1 MIRVIVVFFM
11 WFNTVYQR
19 KINKYRST
27 IQEVTFYIVSNL
39 FIAFSDL
46 QQVVKLKLDEKFHL
60 HPYISIY
67 EIKTLTLQLKVILK
81 MRRKEQ
87 LNSIIEICPV
97 RNVVARFGNK
107 WALLVILV
115 LSENEPIRYNELGRK
130 IPDIS
135 SRVLS
140 NTLRTLEADGLV
152 NRRFYQE
159 VPPRVEYSLT
169 ETGRSLVPIIIRLT
183 EWAQSNMKTIIEHRS
198 KSENNK

>member
-1 MIRVIVVFFM
+1 
-11 WFNTVYQR
+11 
-19 KINKYRST
+19 
-27 IQEVTFYIVSNL
+27 
-39 FIAFSDL
+39 
-46 QQVVKLKLDEKFHL
+46 
-60 HPYISIY
+60 
-67 EIKTLTLQLKVILK
+67 

-115 LSENEPIRYNELGRK
+115 VSENEPIRYKELGRK

-140 NTLRTLEADGLV
+140 NTLRILEADGLI

-169 ETGRSLVPIIIRLT
+169 DTGRSLVPIIIKLT
-183 EWAQSNMKTIIEHRS
+183 EWAQNNMKTIIEHRR
-198 KSENNK
+198 KSENDK

>member
-1 MIRVIVVFFM
+1 M
-11 WFNTVYQR
+11 R
-19 KINKYRST
+19 K
-27 IQEVTFYIVSNL
+27 
-39 FIAFSDL
+39 
-46 QQVVKLKLDEKFHL
+46 
-60 HPYISIY
+60 
-67 EIKTLTLQLKVILK
+67 
-81 MRRKEQ
+81 KEQ

-115 LSENEPIRYNELGRK
+115 LSENEPIRYNELGSK

-140 NTLRTLEADGLV
+140 NTLRILEADGLV

-169 ETGRSLVPIIIRLT
+169 ETGRSLVPIIIKLT
-183 EWAQSNMKTIIEHRS
+183 EWAQNNMKTIIEHRS
-198 KSENNK
+198 KSEDKK

>member
-1 MIRVIVVFFM
+1 
-11 WFNTVYQR
+11 
-19 KINKYRST
+19 
-27 IQEVTFYIVSNL
+27 
-39 FIAFSDL
+39 
-46 QQVVKLKLDEKFHL
+46 
-60 HPYISIY
+60 
-67 EIKTLTLQLKVILK
+67 

-140 NTLRTLEADGLV
+140 NTLRILEADGLV

-169 ETGRSLVPIIIRLT
+169 ETGRSLVPIIIKLT
-183 EWAQSNMKTIIEHRS
+183 EWAQNNMKTIIDHRS
-198 KSENNK
+198 KSENNQ

>member
-1 MIRVIVVFFM
+1 M
-11 WFNTVYQR
+11 
-19 KINKYRST
+19 S
-27 IQEVTFYIVSNL
+27 
-39 FIAFSDL
+39 SD
-46 QQVVKLKLDEKFHL
+46 
-60 HPYISIY
+60 IWIY
-67 EIKTLTLQLKVILK
+67 EIKTLTLHQKVILK

-140 NTLRTLEADGLV
+140 NTLRILEADGLV
-152 NRRFYQE
+152 DRRVYQE

-169 ETGRSLVPIIIRLT
+169 ETGRSLVPIILELT
-183 EWAQSNMKTIIEHRS
+183 AWAQNNMKTIIEHR
-198 KSENNK
+198 NKKEQ

>member
-1 MIRVIVVFFM
+1 MR
-11 WFNTVYQR
+11 
-19 KINKYRST
+19 
-27 IQEVTFYIVSNL
+27 
-39 FIAFSDL
+39 
-46 QQVVKLKLDEKFHL
+46 LKA
-60 HPYISIY
+60 P
-67 EIKTLTLQLKVILK
+67 LK
-81 MRRKEQ
+81 MRKKEL

-115 LSENEPIRYNELGRK
+115 LSENEPIRYNALGRK

-152 NRRFYQE
+152 ERKLYQE

-169 ETGRSLVPIIIRLT
+169 DTGRSLVPIILELT
-183 EWAQSNMKTIIEHRS
+183 EWAQKNMKTIIAHR
-198 KSENNK
+198 KLHP

>member
-1 MIRVIVVFFM
+1 
-11 WFNTVYQR
+11 
-19 KINKYRST
+19 
-27 IQEVTFYIVSNL
+27 
-39 FIAFSDL
+39 
-46 QQVVKLKLDEKFHL
+46 
-60 HPYISIY
+60 
-67 EIKTLTLQLKVILK
+67 

-140 NTLRTLEADGLV
+140 NTLRILEADGLIC
-152 NRRFYQE
+152 RRVYQE
-159 VPPRVEYSLT
+159 APPRVEYSLT
-169 ETGRSLVPIIIRLT
+169 ETGRTLVPIIIKLT
-183 EWAQSNMKTIIEHRS
+183 EWAQNNMKTIIEHRS

>member
-1 MIRVIVVFFM
+1 
-11 WFNTVYQR
+11 
-19 KINKYRST
+19 
-27 IQEVTFYIVSNL
+27 
-39 FIAFSDL
+39 
-46 QQVVKLKLDEKFHL
+46 
-60 HPYISIY
+60 
-67 EIKTLTLQLKVILK
+67 

-140 NTLRTLEADGLV
+140 NTLRILEADGLV
-152 NRRFYQE
+152 NRRLYQE

-169 ETGRSLVPIIIRLT
+169 ETGRSLVPIIIKLT
-183 EWAQSNMKTIIEHRS
+183 EWAQNNMKTIIEHRN
-198 KSENNK
+198 KSEKNK

>member
-1 MIRVIVVFFM
+1 M
-11 WFNTVYQR
+11 R
-19 KINKYRST
+19 K
-27 IQEVTFYIVSNL
+27 
-39 FIAFSDL
+39 
-46 QQVVKLKLDEKFHL
+46 
-60 HPYISIY
+60 
-67 EIKTLTLQLKVILK
+67 
-81 MRRKEQ
+81 KEL
-87 LNSIIEICPV
+87 LNSVIEICPV

-152 NRRFYQE
+152 LRTFYQE

-169 ETGRSLVPIIIRLT
+169 DTGRSLVPIILELT
-183 EWAQSNMKTIIEHRS
+183 EWAQNNMKTIIEHRN
-198 KSENNK
+198 KSQQTDKKG

>member
-1 MIRVIVVFFM
+1 
-11 WFNTVYQR
+11 
-19 KINKYRST
+19 
-27 IQEVTFYIVSNL
+27 
-39 FIAFSDL
+39 
-46 QQVVKLKLDEKFHL
+46 
-60 HPYISIY
+60 
-67 EIKTLTLQLKVILK
+67 

-115 LSENEPIRYNELGRK
+115 VSENEPIRYKELGRK

-140 NTLRTLEADGLV
+140 NTLRILEADGLI

-169 ETGRSLVPIIIRLT
+169 ETGRSLVPIIIKLT
-183 EWAQSNMKTIIEHRS
+183 EWAQNNMKTIIEHRR
-198 KSENNK
+198 KSENDK

>member
-1 MIRVIVVFFM
+1 
-11 WFNTVYQR
+11 
-19 KINKYRST
+19 
-27 IQEVTFYIVSNL
+27 
-39 FIAFSDL
+39 
-46 QQVVKLKLDEKFHL
+46 
-60 HPYISIY
+60 
-67 EIKTLTLQLKVILK
+67 

-87 LNSIIEICPV
+87 LNSIIEICPI

-115 LSENEPIRYNELGRK
+115 ISENDPIRYIELGRK

-140 NTLRTLEADGLV
+140 NTLRILEADGLV
-152 NRRFYQE
+152 ERRFYQE

-169 ETGRSLVPIIIRLT
+169 ETGRSLVPIIIKLT
-183 EWAQSNMKTIIEHRS
+183 EWAQNNMKTIIEHRS

>member
-1 MIRVIVVFFM
+1 
-11 WFNTVYQR
+11 
-19 KINKYRST
+19 
-27 IQEVTFYIVSNL
+27 
-39 FIAFSDL
+39 
-46 QQVVKLKLDEKFHL
+46 
-60 HPYISIY
+60 
-67 EIKTLTLQLKVILK
+67 

-140 NTLRTLEADGLV
+140 NTLRILEADGLV
-152 NRRFYQE
+152 NRRGYQE

-169 ETGRSLVPIIIRLT
+169 DTGRSLVPIIIKLT
-183 EWAQSNMKTIIEHRS
+183 EWAQNNMKTIIEHRS
-198 KSENNK
+198 KSEDNK

>member
-1 MIRVIVVFFM
+1 M
-11 WFNTVYQR
+11 R
-19 KINKYRST
+19 K
-27 IQEVTFYIVSNL
+27 
-39 FIAFSDL
+39 
-46 QQVVKLKLDEKFHL
+46 
-60 HPYISIY
+60 
-67 EIKTLTLQLKVILK
+67 
-81 MRRKEQ
+81 KEH

-115 LSENEPIRYNELGRK
+115 INENEPIRYNELGRK

-152 NRRFYQE
+152 LRTYYQE

-169 ETGRSLVPIIIRLT
+169 DTGRSLVPIILKLT
-183 EWAQSNMKTIIEHRS
+183 EWAQKNMKTIIEHR
-198 KSENNK
+198 NKILQGDKHV

>member
-1 MIRVIVVFFM
+1 MLI
-11 WFNTVYQR
+11 
-19 KINKYRST
+19 
-27 IQEVTFYIVSNL
+27 
-39 FIAFSDL
+39 
-46 QQVVKLKLDEKFHL
+46 
-60 HPYISIY
+60 
-67 EIKTLTLQLKVILK
+67 LQLKVILN

-152 NRRFYQE
+152 LRTFYQE

-169 ETGRSLVPIIIRLT
+169 DTGKSLVPIIVKLT
-183 EWAQSNMKTIIEHRS
+183 EWAQKNMKTIIEHRNQ
-198 KSENNK
+198 KEK

>member
-1 MIRVIVVFFM
+1 
-11 WFNTVYQR
+11 
-19 KINKYRST
+19 
-27 IQEVTFYIVSNL
+27 
-39 FIAFSDL
+39 
-46 QQVVKLKLDEKFHL
+46 
-60 HPYISIY
+60 
-67 EIKTLTLQLKVILK
+67 

-140 NTLRTLEADGLV
+140 NTLRILEADGLV

-159 VPPRVEYSLT
+159 VPPRVEYSLS
-169 ETGRSLVPIIIRLT
+169 ETGRSLVPIIIKLT
-183 EWAQSNMKTIIEHRS
+183 EWAQNNMKTIIEHRS
-198 KSENNK
+198 KSEKK